1 MEKIDLRRFEATDR
15 DWLVAAHADHYA
27 REEGFDATFGMLVA
41 EILDGFLAE
50 HDPARERGW
59 IAWRGE
65 RRLGSIFCVA
75 LSPEVAKLRL
85 FLLMPEAR
93 GQGLGRRLL
102 ETCMGFARE
111 RGYREMQLW
120 THESHRAAGALY
132 ARAGWDLVES
142 APVTSFGKPNVE
154 QTWRITL

>member
-59 IAWRGE
+59 IAWRGA